1 VALAL
6 YTQKTSTP
14 ADQPVETIQQG
25 GRGTMAETLEKIVD
39 QISELSVLELSDLVK
54 QLEEKFGVEAAA
66 PMMMGAMAAPAA
78 GDAGG
83 GDEPTSFDA
92 ILKEIGSQK
101 IPVIK
106 EVRAITGLGLK
117 EAKELVDG
125 APKPIKEGAS
135 KEEAEQ
141 VREKLEAVGAT
152 VEIAPAG

>member
-1 VALAL
+1 MA
-6 YTQKTSTP
+6 T
-14 ADQPVETIQQG
+14 
-25 GRGTMAETLEKIVD
+25 TMEKIVD

-66 PMMMGAMAAPAA
+66 PMMMGAMPAQ
-78 GDAGG
+78 AGG
-83 GDEPTSFDA
+83 DGGGSDEPTSFDA

-117 EAKELVDG
+117 EAKELVDS
-125 APKPIKEGAS
+125 APKAIKEGAS

-141 VREKLEAVGAT
+141 IREKLEAVGAV
-152 VEIAPAG
+152 VEVAAAG